1 MRWGSSQEHHT
12 LSYPRTS
19 SSRRTPRSQTTLAFR
34 RRRVVFK
41 AQHVKSF
48 NIDTSLILIYTDSCN
63 SEHNLNHDF
72 HDFQHEGGH
81 QKARS
86 RARFL
91 ARRRALKSTI
101 FATKENTQNKI
112 YINICLTVTAIWI
125 DPHLIQHL
133 LTDNYCSFP
142 VPGWS
147 VSATCLN
154 LERLFICLLLG
165 RRSVRKCRYHP
176 WSSPTPQSRKKRN

>member
-34 RRRVVFK
+34 RRRRVVFK

-63 SEHNLNHDF
+63 SEHDLNHDF

-91 ARRRALKSTI
+91 ARRRALKNTM
-101 FATKENTQNKI
+101 FCTKENTQNK
-112 YINICLTVTAIWI
+112 YKHCFDCYSYLDRPTSDTTLI
-125 DPHLIQHL
+125 DWYL
-133 LTDNYCSFP
+133 LLLSGP
-142 VPGWS
+142 RVPGWS

-154 LERLFICLLLG
+154 LERW
-165 RRSVRKCRYHP
+165 SSMNP

>member
-34 RRRVVFK
+34 RRRRVVFK

-63 SEHNLNHDF
+63 SEHDLNHDF

-91 ARRRALKSTI
+91 ARRRALK
-101 FATKENTQNKI
+101 NTMFCHEGKHSKQN
-112 YINICLTVTAIWI
+112 INICLTVTAIWI

-133 LTDNYCSFP
+133 LTDTYCSFP
-142 VPGWS
+142 VP
-147 VSATCLN
+147 
-154 LERLFICLLLG
+154 E
-165 RRSVRKCRYHP
+165 
-176 WSSPTPQSRKKRN
+176 SPVGQFQQLVWT